1 MHWTLPK
8 QVIGFFKVVS
18 TYRLSVMAYDRNYA
32 TECYGNQWGI
42 KVLRLLKYFVLFVS
56 LYTYTYIMDRNYLLK
71 VLLNH
76 HNIMVVLLQGACIYS
91 VLTQN
96 LVINE
101 TTIDVA
107 N

>member
-1 MHWTLPK
+1 
-8 QVIGFFKVVS
+8 
-18 TYRLSVMAYDRNYA
+18 
-32 TECYGNQWGI
+32 
-42 KVLRLLKYFVLFVS
+42 
-56 LYTYTYIMDRNYLLK
+56 MDRNYFLK

-76 HNIMVVLLQGACIYS
+76 HNIMAVLLQEASIYS

-101 TTIDVA
+101 TTADDA

>member
-1 MHWTLPK
+1 
-8 QVIGFFKVVS
+8 
-18 TYRLSVMAYDRNYA
+18 
-32 TECYGNQWGI
+32 
-42 KVLRLLKYFVLFVS
+42 
-56 LYTYTYIMDRNYLLK
+56 MDRNYLLK